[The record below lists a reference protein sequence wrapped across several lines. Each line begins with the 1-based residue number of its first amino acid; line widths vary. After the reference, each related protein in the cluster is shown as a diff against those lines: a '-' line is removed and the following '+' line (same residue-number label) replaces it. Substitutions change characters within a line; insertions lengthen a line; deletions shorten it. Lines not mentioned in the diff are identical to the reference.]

1 MLTKLYSNK
10 EYPVRR
16 LAMKKPYESDR
27 KYLVNFM
34 KKYLDALV
42 RHDAR
47 AVPFCSEVKFVQNT
61 AALPVGMGLWLTA
74 SAGPADFQIYA
85 ADPEAQQVAC
95 LVVMKELGRDILLG
109 ARLKLEDLK
118 IREAEHHIIKDLG
131 TGLFG
136 KGALENLKKPRPGLL
151 EDVPEKER
159 MPRWQLLKIGRSYYD
174 ALQDNN
180 GKLCPFAK
188 KSVRHEN
195 GMQTAPMLDMKPDDS
210 MDPELK
216 KMIEAITPASL
227 EPGEN
232 SVGWPMTA
240 GQFTYISSIRDRR
253 VLIADRQKGLTVG
266 FSNFY
271 HDSTVKKYR
280 HKHISGKVEERD
292 SFQGTFNLPA
302 MHILKIR
309 KGLVYD
315 IEAIGFVTPYG
326 TKSGWE

>member
-1 MLTKLYSNK
+1 MTQQ
-10 EYPVRR
+10 
-16 LAMKKPYESDR
+16 YESDR
-27 KYLVNFM
+27 EYLVGFM

-42 RHDAR
+42 QHNTK
-47 AVPFCSEVKFVQNT
+47 AVPFCNEVKFVQNT
-61 AALPVGMGLWLTA
+61 ANIPVGLGLWQTA
-74 SAGPADFQIYA
+74 SAGPDDFQIYA
-85 ADPEAQQVAC
+85 ADSEAQQVAC
-95 LVVMKELGRDILLG
+95 LVVMKELGQDILLG

-136 KGALENLKKPRPGLL
+136 KAALENLKKPRPGLL
-151 EDVPEKER
+151 EDIPENER

-180 GKLCPFAK
+180 GKLCPFANE
-188 KSVRHEN
+188 SRRHEN
-195 GMQTAPMLDMKPDDS
+195 GMQTAPMLDMKPDDT

-216 KMIEAITPASL
+216 KFIEAITPASM

-232 SVGWPMTA
+232 NVEWPLTA

-253 VLIADRQKGLTVG
+253 VLIADQQKGLAVG

-271 HDSTVKKYR
+271 HDSTVKKYT
-280 HKHISGKVEERD
+280 HKHPSGKTEERD
-292 SFQGTFNLPA
+292 SFQGAFNLPA
-302 MHILKIR
+302 MHIYKIR
-309 KGLVYD
+309 TGLVYD
-315 IEAIGFVTPYG
+315 IEAIGFLTPYG